1 MITGM
6 YSNLRWLGK
15 SVIYCCS
22 HHLHWPTGLTGRA
35 GCMCLSVG
43 GIQGCVLLTLQSL
56 KYRNPLFWPTDNIKQ
71 QKCQVYTQ
79 EKQKI
84 FTFKKLELLVLTGKL
99 PARLTHQFQLC
110 LIKYC
115 QLFLFISA
123 SHTGHTYNHQMAASS
138 SGYQSRTGSN
148 QTKPGWQQR
157 GDASVIQ
164 DYRSSPG
171 GTIQKSPHRPKW
183 DQGTPWI

>member
-43 GIQGCVLLTLQSL
+43 EFQGCVLLTLQSL

-123 SHTGHTYNHQMAASS
+123 SHTGHTHTIIKWQRAPL
-138 SGYQSRTGSN
+138 GTRTG
-148 QTKPGWQQR
+148 PGQIKLSLAGSR
-157 GDASVIQ
+157 EE
-164 DYRSSPG
+164 
-171 GTIQKSPHRPKW
+171 
-183 DQGTPWI
+183 TPVL